1 MGLATQSY
9 NDLMEHAY
17 PASKNASDPVNRQ
30 MRELFFQF
38 KDFGY
43 DDFTKNN
50 VVISKFKEQNKLEKM
65 DEIAQALEA
74 SYNRNSRPVASASAN
89 SRSNP

>member
-1 MGLATQSY
+1 
-9 NDLMEHAY
+9 
-17 PASKNASDPVNRQ
+17 

-43 DDFTKNN
+43 DNFAKNN
-50 VVISKFKEQNKLEKM
+50 IVIGKFKEQNKLDKM

-74 SYNRNSRPVASASAN
+74 SYNRNSRPIAAPASAH
-89 SRSNP
+89 RSNP

>member
-9 NDLMEHAY
+9 NDELEQAY
-17 PASKNASDPVNRQ
+17 PASKNSSDPINRQ

-43 DDFTKNN
+43 DNFAKNN
-50 VVISKFKEQNKLEKM
+50 VVISKFKE
-65 DEIAQALEA
+65 
-74 SYNRNSRPVASASAN
+74 
-89 SRSNP
+89 